1 MNEGFSVLMFI
12 FSGCLLLYSALLAFT
27 GNYGML
33 PSRARVSVR
42 PQNPRAYARALAKV
56 IALVALVPFL
66 TGIAAFSSLLLAG
79 FVFAAGMVIT
89 LWTGVRIMRKTPP
102 NAGRH
107 S

>member
-42 PQNPRAYARALAKV
+42 PQNPRAYARAKV

-66 TGIAAFSSLLLAG
+66 TGIAAFRSLLLAG

-102 NAGRH
+102 KAGRH

>member
-12 FSGCLLLYSALLAFT
+12 FSGSLLLYSALLACT
-27 GNYGML
+27 RNYGML

-42 PQNPRAYARALAKV
+42 PQNPRAYARALAGV

-66 TGIAAFSSLLLAG
+66 TGITAFWSLPLAG
-79 FVFAAGMVIT
+79 FVFVAGMVIT
-89 LWTGVRIMRKTPP
+89 LWAGVRIMQKPP
-102 NAGRH
+102 LKSDRR